1 MGDRDWSA
9 LKKCCYCI
17 SLTIG
22 TKAIASFF
30 LLLTLGKTRNIHGVD
45 GDINLPTTRIVQPLS
60 GEAGGGESLHPGGHV
75 RNISLYNGSC

>member
-1 MGDRDWSA
+1 MGDWSA

-30 LLLTLGKTRNIHGVD
+30 LVLTLGKPRNIKVD
-45 GDINLPTTRIVQPLS
+45 EDVKPPSHQDCSASTW
-60 GEAGGGESLHPGGHV
+60 
-75 RNISLYNGSC
+75 

>member
-1 MGDRDWSA
+1 MGDWSA

-30 LLLTLGKTRNIHGVD
+30 LLLTLGKPRNI
-45 GDINLPTTRIVQPLS
+45 PLFDDD
-60 GEAGGGESLHPGGHV
+60 V
-75 RNISLYNGSC
+75 K